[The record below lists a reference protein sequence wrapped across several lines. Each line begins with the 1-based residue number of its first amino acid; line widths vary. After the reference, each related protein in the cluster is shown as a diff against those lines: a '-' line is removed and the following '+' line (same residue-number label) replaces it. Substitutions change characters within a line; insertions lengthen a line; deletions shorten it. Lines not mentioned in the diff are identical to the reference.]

1 MNQYTEES
9 TLFPD
14 VWGVLIELFQ
24 HIDSPII
31 KLYFLFQFIDIVDG
45 VIVFLDPLKSIV
57 NETTINIDPLFE
69 IADHLVI
76 FGAHVELSDMVIFQ
90 FQDELWQLCEFTDV
104 KVIVH
109 HQVKNFTFFCVKI

>member
-45 VIVFLDPLKSIV
+45 VIIFLDPLKSIV

-69 IADHLVI
+69 IADHLII

-90 FQDELWQLCEFTDV
+90 FQDEL
-104 KVIVH
+104 
-109 HQVKNFTFFCVKI
+109 